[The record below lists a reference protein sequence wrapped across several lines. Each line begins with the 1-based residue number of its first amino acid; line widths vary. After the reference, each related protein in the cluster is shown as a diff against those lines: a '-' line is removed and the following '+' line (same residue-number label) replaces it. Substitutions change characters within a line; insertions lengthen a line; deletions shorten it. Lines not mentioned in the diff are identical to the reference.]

1 MFYTFEFSLGMG
13 FFSSLATSAPLC
25 CVQVRSPYK
34 ELREQITDDHG
45 GRGGGEMG
53 PAHRNEHSTNRSNS
67 GCNSNSRGEVS
78 LAIVLVV
85 GGILTVAV
93 TSIILV
99 AIQGKTY

>member
-25 CVQVRSPYK
+25 CVRVRSPYK

-45 GRGGGEMG
+45 GKGGGEMG
-53 PAHRNEHSTNRSNS
+53 PAHRSEHSTNRSNS
-67 GCNSNSRGEVS
+67 NSRGVEVS

-99 AIQGKTY
+99 AIHGNIY